1 MFIKIHKIVRQQSL
15 TSILKVARAFQ
26 KKVIRS
32 QPNLVENKIMMLLT
46 CRDNKNDNRPTR
58 FHFIKPHI

>member
-1 MFIKIHKIVRQQSL
+1 MFEPFISVRFI
-15 TSILKVARAFQ
+15 TTVFKVARAFQ

-32 QPNLVENKIMMLLT
+32 QPNLVENKIMMLQT